1 MSITKQPINIL
12 VSPSKNLKQLTI
24 VKNLKEQQFT
34 PEKESNQFSDNEIK
48 NVEVLSSD
56 KVISLR
62 LPVAVFSENE
72 GGLLEVYA
80 RVKQRDKFDTEKL
93 KFDAKI

>member
-1 MSITKQPINIL
+1 MSITKQPNNIL
-12 VSPSKNLKQLTI
+12 VSPSKNLKQLTT
-24 VKNLKEQQFT
+24 VKNLKEQKFT

-62 LPVAVFSENE
+62 LPVAVFSEYMRE
-72 GGLLEVYA
+72 
-80 RVKQRDKFDTEKL
+80 
-93 KFDAKI
+93 